1 MSLTSLIAVFAVFTF
16 GMVVVFPGS
25 IKLRLAQRLLMTDT
39 HIGRLIMAWQV
50 STMLVTLLV
59 GPLLDRFGHRL
70 LLVAGFLIVAAAIG
84 LFAGARSAS
93 AAFVAAIVLGLGG
106 SCVNAGGNTLLPT
119 LNQGN
124 PAAASNLGNVFFG
137 LGAFVVPF
145 LSSFL
150 FDRIGFPRTLAVFS
164 AAAALAAIPA
174 AAASYPR
181 VSSGFEFAVALSLL
195 ASPVVLLAGLMLFCY
210 IGLEVSAASWT
221 TTYLKHVGFDEKRVS
236 LVFSFFWV
244 AMMLGRL
251 AASQWVTTAIGRAA
265 IQAFALAAALALLL
279 MTFRTARWVASTSV
293 ISLGLFFAPLFPTI
307 AGVTFARFNPSL
319 YGSVFAIIFSLGLL
333 GSSIVPAAIGTVSEK
348 RGIRAGYRIMVVVAL
363 LLFLIAFGL

>member
-25 IKLRLAQRLLMTDT
+25 IKLRLAQRLSMTDT

-50 STMLVTLLV
+50 STMLGTLLV

-84 LFAGARSAS
+84 LFASARSAPT
-93 AAFVAAIVLGLGG
+93 AFVAAIVLGLGG

-137 LGAFVVPF
+137 VGAFVVPF
-145 LSSFL
+145 LASFL
-150 FDRIGFPRTLAVFS
+150 FGRIGFPRTLAVFS
-164 AAAALAAIPA
+164 AAAALLAIPA
-174 AAASYPR
+174 AIPSYPR
-181 VSSGFEFAVALSLL
+181 IPSGFEFAVALRLL
-195 ASPVVLLAGLMLFCY
+195 ASPVVLVAGLMLFCY

-221 TTYLKHVGFDEKRVS
+221 TTYLKHAGFDEKQIS
-236 LVFSFFWV
+236 LVFSFFWL

-265 IQAFALAAALALLL
+265 IQAFALAAALVLLL
-279 MTFRTARWVASTSV
+279 MTFRTVRWVASTSV
-293 ISLGLFFAPLFPTI
+293 ILLGLFFAPLFPTI
-307 AGVTFARFNPSL
+307 AGVTFAHFNPSL

-333 GSSIVPAAIGTVSEK
+333 GSSIVPAAIGAVSEK
-348 RGIRAGYRIMVVVAL
+348 RSIRAGYRIMVVLAL
-363 LLFLIAFGL
+363 VLFLVAFGL